1 MSTQDDR
8 RQQARTDTAKAYMD
22 TERKKGNDVS
32 FEKCYRHV
40 SERADKIDAKRDRN
54 IKEA

>member
-1 MSTQDDR
+1 MSKEDER
-8 RQQARTDTAKAYMD
+8 RHQARVDTAKAYMD

-40 SERADKIDAKRDRN
+40 SERADKIDAKKDRN
-54 IKEA
+54 IKE